1 MEALQ
6 LFVPILKIE
15 FLNSLIHELHVDS
28 NLYFRYANIYKI
40 PKNLS
45 NIRQYVMYGVN
56 CGGSEK
62 DVWSCRNRW
71 NIRTCSD
78 QSIIGVSCGEIL
90 IRTLPYFLSLFYYI
104 SLIYYLN
111 TYVRYRMY

>member
-1 MEALQ
+1 
-6 LFVPILKIE
+6 
-15 FLNSLIHELHVDS
+15 
-28 NLYFRYANIYKI
+28 
-40 PKNLS
+40 
-45 NIRQYVMYGVN
+45 MYGVN

-90 IRTLPYFLSLFYYI
+90 IRTLPYFFIVNLLYFPNILYEH
-104 SLIYYLN
+104 L
-111 TYVRYRMY
+111 